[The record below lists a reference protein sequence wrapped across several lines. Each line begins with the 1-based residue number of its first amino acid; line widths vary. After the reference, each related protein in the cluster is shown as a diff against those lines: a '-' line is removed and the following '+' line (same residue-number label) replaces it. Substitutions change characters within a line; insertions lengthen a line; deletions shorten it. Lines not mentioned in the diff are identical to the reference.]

1 MEKFKRETIIYDS
14 VVIFRSK
21 IYKNQKKMFLCFV
34 YCLVQK
40 LLFMQFEISFS
51 IFKFSI
57 NNNIFN
63 YIYIY
68 FLINKIRDR

>member
-21 IYKNQKKMFLCFV
+21 IYKNQEKMFLCFV

-51 IFKFSI
+51 TFKFSI

-68 FLINKIRDR
+68 FNK

>member
-21 IYKNQKKMFLCFV
+21 IYKNQEKMFLCFV

-40 LLFMQFEISFS
+40 WLFMQFEISFS
-51 IFKFSI
+51 TFKFSI

-63 YIYIY
+63 YIYI
-68 FLINKIRDR
+68 FFNK